1 MGWSKGDEAM
11 ISELIQNYGK
21 LGVQGVLVLLVAWL
35 VWYLIRSIMG
45 MFKNELKDLHKDSL
59 LNARLNRKS
68 IKMQKTLINQFTGL
82 TEYLNLHF
90 NGCIDKVNFRKKV
103 NKANGRK
110 K

>member
-1 MGWSKGDEAM
+1 M
-11 ISELIQNYGK
+11 ILELINNYGK
-21 LGVQGVLVLLVAWL
+21 LGVQGVLVILVAWL

-45 MFKNELKDLHKDSL
+45 MFKNELKVLHKDSL

-82 TEYLNLHF
+82 AEYLNRHF
-90 NGCIDKVNFRKKV
+90 NGCADKVNFRKKV

-110 K
+110 